1 MKQLLVYPGWHTREN
16 HLHAVSWGYFQ
27 PVERTED
34 GQSLV
39 ETLKVGRMEGGTLKD
54 TGAELGMD
62 GEVEMFLKVPR
73 EQAMQMKLQHVDLR

>member
-1 MKQLLVYPGWHTREN
+1 M
-16 HLHAVSWGYFQ
+16 
-27 PVERTED
+27 
-34 GQSLV
+34 
-39 ETLKVGRMEGGTLKD
+39 KVGRMEGGTLKD